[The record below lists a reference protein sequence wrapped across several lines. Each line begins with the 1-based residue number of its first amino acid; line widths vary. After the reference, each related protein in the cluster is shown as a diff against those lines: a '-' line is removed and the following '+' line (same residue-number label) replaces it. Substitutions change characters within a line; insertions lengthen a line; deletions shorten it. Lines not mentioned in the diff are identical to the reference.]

1 MSNTV
6 TTKNGKMTFG
16 EDTEVIDL
24 VSILGA
30 QDYNTVTTNLGE
42 AINFLKRKR
51 DLMINEH
58 MRDEQKVEVS
68 YEFKCFLN
76 EGAYAVH
83 SAVIKK
89 YGGLD
94 MAPSGPSGDS
104 LPTLIDIVLPDG
116 SSVKVPW
123 GTVTL
128 PAFEEDSSLEMSYDH
143 EEHTFQIIGT
153 VKNKYIPELE
163 QIVTSI
169 REELNLRSIYKGRA
183 IFLEFDEDGEANEP
197 TFIDLANIDVNKVV
211 LSRIAREGLAPI
223 MMRIEKT
230 KECLNA
236 GIDLKYGALMEGPY
250 GTGKTLAAF
259 YIAKKT
265 IASKWTFIYLKDCK
279 YLAHALRIADQ
290 YIHGDTGAVVFSEDI
305 DQALRGERDSN
316 MQDILNTLDG
326 GDTKCKPIISI
337 FTTNHIEKIEPT
349 FMRGKRIGGLISL
362 GSLDEETA
370 EQFIKVMVPS
380 ANSEIKISDTEA
392 KAAAVHL
399 VGIVP
404 AFASEIVDKS
414 KVFMIERDSTVMN
427 SEDIRK
433 AAESYKRQMTYAEM
447 KQTEDAYAKLKSA
460 ISLVGEH
467 LVNVDSS
474 VSDELFGHL
483 QAISSSTY
491 HEKKLQKPRKKL

>member
-1 MSNTV
+1 MSSLA
-6 TTKNGKMTFG
+6 KDGKIVFS
-16 EDTEVIDL
+16 EDTEVINL
-24 VSILGA
+24 TSILEPN
-30 QDYNTVTTNLGE
+30 QDYNTITQNLAE
-42 AINFLKRKR
+42 AISFLKRKR
-51 DLMINEH
+51 DLMVNEH
-58 MRDEQKVEVS
+58 MRDEQTVEVS

-76 EGAYAVH
+76 EGAYAVY
-83 SAVIKK
+83 SAVVKK

-94 MAPSGPSGDS
+94 MAGTGPSGDTP
-104 LPTLIDIVLPDG
+104 PTLIDIVLPDG

-123 GTVTL
+123 GTVSL
-128 PAFEEDSSLEMSYDH
+128 PAFDEDSSLEMNYDH
-143 EEHTFQIIGT
+143 EEHLFQIIGT

-163 QIVTSI
+163 EIVTSI

-183 IFLEFDEDGEANEP
+183 IYLEFDYDGEAKEP
-197 TFIDLANIDVNKVV
+197 TFIDLSNIDVNKVV
-211 LSRIAREGLAPI
+211 LSRIAQEGLAPI

-230 KECLNA
+230 KECINA

-279 YLAHALRIADQ
+279 FLAHALRIGDQ
-290 YIHGDTGAVVFSEDI
+290 YIHGDTGVVVFSEDI
-305 DQALRGERDSN
+305 DQALRGERDSD

-370 EQFIKVMVPS
+370 ERFIQVMVPS
-380 ANSEIKISDTEA
+380 AGSDISETEA
-392 KAAAVHL
+392 KAAAKHL

-404 AFASEIVDKS
+404 AFASEIIDKS
-414 KVFMIERDSTVMN
+414 KVFMIERDSKIMN
-427 SEDIRK
+427 AEDIRK

-447 KQTEDAYAKLKSA
+447 KHTEDAHEKLKSA
-460 ISLVGEH
+460 LKIVGEH
-467 LVNVDSS
+467 MTKTDIA
-474 VSDELFGHL
+474 VSDELFEYL
-483 QAISSSTY
+483 NVVASTNY
-491 HEKKLQKPRKKL
+491 NPKKLTRIKKK

>member
-1 MSNTV
+1 MNNV
-6 TTKNGKMTFG
+6 KTKNGKMTFD
-16 EDTEVIDL
+16 EQTEVIDL
-24 VSILGA
+24 TTILKA
-30 QDYNTVTTNLGE
+30 PDYHTVTSNLEE

-51 DLMINEH
+51 DLMVNEH
-58 MRDEQKVEVS
+58 MRDEQRVEVS
-68 YEFKCFLN
+68 YEFDCFLN

-83 SAVIKK
+83 TAVIKK

-128 PAFEEDSSLEMSYDH
+128 PAFGEDSSLEMSYDH
-143 EEHTFQIIGT
+143 EEHVFQIIGT

-163 QIVTSI
+163 QIVASI

-183 IFLEFDEDGEANEP
+183 IFLEFNYDGEANEP
-197 TFIDLANIDVNKVV
+197 TFIDLSNIDVDKVV

-230 KECLNA
+230 KECVNA

-265 IASKWTFIYLKDCK
+265 IASNWTFIYLKDCK
-279 YLAHALRIADQ
+279 FLAQALRIGDQ
-290 YIHGDTGAVVFSEDI
+290 YTHGDTGVVIFTEDI
-305 DQALRGERDSN
+305 DQALRGERDAN

-392 KAAAVHL
+392 KSAAGHL

-404 AFASEIVDKS
+404 AFASEIIDKS

-433 AAESYKRQMTYAEM
+433 AAESYKRQMAYAEM
-447 KQTEDAYAKLKSA
+447 RQTEDSYTKLKSA
-460 ISLVGEH
+460 LTLVGEH
-467 LVNVDSS
+467 LAKPEVA
-474 VSDELFGHL
+474 VSEELFEYL
-483 QAISSSTY
+483 KTVSSSTY
-491 HEKKLQKPRKKL
+491 HGVKLQKSKKK